1 MRRFGVLSLLLL
13 TGCLYSLSGGG
24 GLPRHIRTVAVI
36 PFENETANPEVAGEL
51 HLALRKTLGDR
62 LGLREAPETRAN
74 AIVTGTVR
82 KYEPDV
88 PVGFSADPALATT
101 ARRRVQVVIDVKI
114 VDQTTGKTL
123 YEKAGLQAE
132 GEYAER
138 AEPTGRKQALERIV
152 NDIIE
157 GAQSQ
162 W

>member
-1 MRRFGVLSLLLL
+1 
-13 TGCLYSLSGGG
+13 
-24 GLPRHIRTVAVI
+24 
-36 PFENETANPEVAGEL
+36 
-51 HLALRKTLGDR
+51 
-62 LGLREAPETRAN
+62 
-74 AIVTGTVR
+74 
-82 KYEPDV
+82 
-88 PVGFSADPALATT
+88 
-101 ARRRVQVVIDVKI
+101 

-138 AEPTGRKQALERIV
+138 AEPAGRKQALERIV